1 MANFFTISAI
11 SQKRH
16 LELVNEKSDNY
27 DSADA
32 YDLSYQEKLLEGNGS
47 VDSPFKI
54 EVNIQNNGG
63 KAFEGIIRLELAAN
77 GDADFYLPGF
87 MYGTNRSG
95 NLLHDTGSSD
105 LMLCDKLEG

>member
-11 SQKRH
+11 SQERH

-32 YDLSYQEKLLEGNGS
+32 YGISYQEKILEGNGL

-54 EVNIQNNGG
+54 EVSIQNNSE

-77 GDADFYLPGF
+77 GDAGFYLPGF
-87 MYGTNRSG
+87 MYGTNRDDRLS
-95 NLLHDTGSSD
+95 HPCA
-105 LMLCDKLEG
+105 LMYVIRSFLTN